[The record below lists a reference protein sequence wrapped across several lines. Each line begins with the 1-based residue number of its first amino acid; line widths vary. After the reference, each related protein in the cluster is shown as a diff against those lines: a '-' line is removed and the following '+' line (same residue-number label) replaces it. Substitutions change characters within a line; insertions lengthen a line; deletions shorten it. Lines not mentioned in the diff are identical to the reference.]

1 MQNKSTRICSNYN
14 HTMEGTGSL
23 YSSKETI
30 TSPVKSFMDQHK
42 HIQLHLQNIYDGDN
56 TTTGEEQSNLPSYLL
71 NLDKL
76 KEIAVSASNSIKNV
90 VGTVKDKF
98 NEARSKIV
106 RKNHDGD
113 HKDENEKTDY
123 EIDTKPYNDNKDQT
137 TSNTTNYKK
146 KKTATK
152 RSRIFV
158 TRSSKEFAQI
168 QIDNKFSSSTSNST
182 TSNDAFFLTPLVGA
196 AVVALPYALKQSGL
210 VLGILLILFVI
221 FCMDYGE
228 MLLIQ
233 CVACSSSGEQQP
245 VNIVTVSRESFGRIG
260 YLVYFGFP
268 FMFQFCILMA
278 YFVIVGDTGVKC
290 VETLLTAI
298 SPRHFEDGGISG
310 STVSVHRN
318 IVIVVLFLILLP
330 LSMIKSGKWIARF
343 SYLSLIAGTLVSV
356 LVTVRAFTLRDQI
369 PRISMT
375 SYHVIKSSGGT
386 QIVQAVAV
394 VVFTFLCQHTVRLTY
409 MKPRLATNEVDAPH
423 NPPDKPADLVS
434 AFLLLINMT
443 VSCGGYAT
451 FNVFTQGNVL
461 ENYCEEDLL
470 AGLTR
475 VVFTVFV
482 ASLFSLECMNLRL
495 MTDELVLVHYKFKNI
510 FNVVITCVF
519 LLPIFITSLFIDCL
533 PLVLEATGVLLAIPI
548 TFVLPSLLF
557 LKQSSGNLLSRE
569 KIPCLLFMSV
579 GIALSVTGFA
589 VTVFSN
595 HSCIHS
601 STLLPYCNGSSEL
614 VGPLITLM
622 SLHDDVT
629 ATTNFVNDDALLMM
643 NFTTNFTNYINMSR
657 LEQYG
662 FENLTDVV
670 NAYLA

>member
-1 MQNKSTRICSNYN
+1 
-14 HTMEGTGSL
+14 MEGTGSL

-30 TSPVKSFMDQHK
+30 TSPVKSFMEQHK
-42 HIQLHLQNIYDGDN
+42 HIQLHLQNKYDGDN
-56 TTTGEEQSNLPSYLL
+56 TTITNDNAEEKSNLSSYLL

-76 KEIAVSASNSIKNV
+76 KETAVNASKNIKNV
-90 VGTVKDKF
+90 IGSLKDRF
-98 NEARSKIV
+98 NEARSKII
-106 RKNHDGD
+106 RKEHD
-113 HKDENEKTDY
+113 NEEEMKAGNDKQN
-123 EIDTKPYNDNKDQT
+123 TKHNGKNVTSSTSPTKLNSTTKQNQT
-137 TSNTTNYKK
+137 TTTTSSKK
-146 KKTATK
+146 KKGTQK
-152 RSRIFV
+152 SRIFV

-168 QIDNKFSSSTSNST
+168 QIDNKFASTSTSNAT
-182 TSNDAFFLTPLVGA
+182 TKNDALFLTPLVGA
-196 AVVALPYALKQSGL
+196 GIVALPYALKHSGFI
-210 VLGILLILFVI
+210 LGILLILFVLI
-221 FCMDYGE
+221 CMDYGE

-245 VNIVTVSRESFGRIG
+245 VNIATVSRESFGRIG

-268 FMFQFCILMA
+268 FAFQFCILMA
-278 YFVIVGDTGVKC
+278 YFVIISDTGVKC
-290 VETLLTAI
+290 VEALLTAVLP
-298 SPRHFEDGGISG
+298 SHSEDGTASGI
-310 STVSVHRN
+310 VVQRN
-318 IVIVVLFLILLP
+318 IVIVILFISILLP
-330 LSMIKSGKWIARF
+330 ISMIKSGEWVARF
-343 SYLSLIAGTLVSV
+343 SYLSLIAGSLVSV

-375 SYHVIKSSGGT
+375 SYHAVKSSGGT
-386 QIVQAVAV
+386 NIVQAVAV

-409 MKPRLATNEVDAPH
+409 MRPRLATTEVDAPH
-423 NPPDKPADLVS
+423 NPTDKPADFVS

-443 VSCGGYAT
+443 VSCGGYTT
-451 FNVFTQGNVL
+451 FNVFTQGDLL
-461 ENYCEEDLL
+461 ENYCQEDLL

-475 VVFTVFV
+475 VMFTIFV
-482 ASLFSLECMNLRL
+482 ASLFPLECMNLRL
-495 MTDELVLVHYKFKNI
+495 MTDELVLVHHKFKNI
-510 FNVVITCVF
+510 FHVTVTCIF

-557 LKQSSGNLLSRE
+557 LKQSSGNHLSRE
-569 KIPCLLFMSV
+569 KIPCILFMSV
-579 GIALSVTGFA
+579 GIVLSVTGFA

-601 STLLPYCNGSSEL
+601 TMLLPYCNGSSEL

-622 SLHDDVT
+622 SLNDDVT
-629 ATTNFVNDDALLMM
+629 ATMNDDAILMM
-643 NFTTNFTNYINMSR
+643 NFTTTNSYINMSR